1 MSSFV
6 VAVLLLSTPGLLFGV
21 GKRVISRVNQRQARD
36 IFAAL
41 GEIILFSIPLAFI
54 VLWAI
59 QLALPDQSDG
69 MIVWTRGWDGS
80 LSSVLNSGFVAE
92 FTVALIMGAAIS
104 LLFGVI
110 YGSFRN
116 WFAWFGFGARLPLE
130 RLLTGFLPPGAY
142 ATVITTTALDGGV
155 IIYRGWVESLQ
166 MSPEGSIDFIALS
179 RPEKAFLRGPVVG
192 APKASQFTDIV
203 EAEAQLRHAPSVLI
217 IESEDIANVLLTKV
231 PGAGKSNWLEACLYV
246 SSWPIRWMIRWIV
259 KPRKPLFF
267 RK

>member
-41 GEIILFSIPLAFI
+41 GEIVLFSIPLAFI
-54 VLWAI
+54 VLWSI
-59 QLALPDQSDG
+59 QLTLPDQSRD
-69 MIVWTRGWDGS
+69 MMVWARGWDGS
-80 LSSVLNSGFVAE
+80 LGAILNSGFVTE
-92 FTVALIMGAAIS
+92 FAIALTGGAGIS
-104 LLFGVI
+104 LLFGLI
-110 YGSFRN
+110 YGPLRN
-116 WFAWFGFGARLPLE
+116 WFSWFGFGVRLPLE

-142 ATVITTTALDGGV
+142 ATVITTTTLDGGV

-203 EAEAQLRHAPSVLI
+203 EAEAQLRHAPSLLI
-217 IESEDIANVLLTKV
+217 IESEDIANLLLTKV

-246 SSWPIRWMIRWIV
+246 FFWPIRWIL
-259 KPRKPLFF
+259 KSRKPLFF